1 MSNETRMKRS
11 ERINALANLEQHES
25 DAAARTFAE
34 SQRVLRER
42 ESVLADLRRYREE
55 YLSGSRLRTHGVSV
69 VAFQDYQRF
78 VARLD
83 EAIAQQSRLVA
94 EAQLQCDARRNDWVI
109 ARGRA
114 ASLEKA
120 VERCVKVEQ
129 RGDALREQRRL
140 DEAASRSS
148 AGTLRIGNNRTH

>member
-1 MSNETRMKRS
+1 MKRS
-11 ERINALANLEQHES
+11 ERIGALANLEQHES
-25 DAAARTFAE
+25 DAAARLLAD
-34 SQRVLRER
+34 SQRLLRER

-55 YLSGSRLRTHGVSV
+55 YTAGGRLRASGLSI
-69 VAFQDYQRF
+69 VAFQDFQRF

-94 EAQLQCDARRNDWVI
+94 EAQLQYDARRNEWLT

-120 VERCVKVEQ
+120 VERCLRVEQ
-129 RGDALREQRRL
+129 RRDALSEQRRL
-140 DEAASRSS
+140 DEAASRSN
-148 AGTLRIGNNRTH
+148 AGTLRTGNDPAR